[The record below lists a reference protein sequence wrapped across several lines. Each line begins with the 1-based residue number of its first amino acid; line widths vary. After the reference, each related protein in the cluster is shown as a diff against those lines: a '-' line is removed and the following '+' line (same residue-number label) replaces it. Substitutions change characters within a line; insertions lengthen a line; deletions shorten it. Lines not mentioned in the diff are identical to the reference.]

1 MAATSSTSRCR
12 LPGGW
17 ASSSAHELVEVV
29 PTAGRRRCPGML
41 SPQMSPS
48 RCAGTAPLHRRWL
61 CSLRL
66 AVARTCFPR
75 PVAARTR
82 IYTLRP
88 HPHPVRAH
96 ARLESEQASVP
107 LVARCCIPHRAAD
120 GNGIPGTARP
130 HPFSQELCC
139 HPNVHQILLVPSKS
153 MCVYFL
159 QAIKVCIQL
168 ISMQFLILDIHFNCF
183 SPTEQIDPG

>member
-48 RCAGTAPLHRRWL
+48 RCAGTAPLHRRWP
-61 CSLRL
+61 CSLRP
-66 AVARTCFPR
+66 AAARTCFPR

-88 HPHPVRAH
+88 HPRPVPCPPTPSAC
-96 ARLESEQASVP
+96 S
-107 LVARCCIPHRAAD
+107 RAARV
-120 GNGIPGTARP
+120 GAGLCPTGGEVSYPPPSGGWKWYPRNCAAPPLLPGTV
-130 HPFSQELCC
+130 L
-139 HPNVHQILLVPSKS
+139 
-153 MCVYFL
+153 
-159 QAIKVCIQL
+159 
-168 ISMQFLILDIHFNCF
+168 
-183 SPTEQIDPG
+183 